1 MSTHYYYERLPFLD
15 SSFLALDSDV
25 THMHVAGVA
34 VFDAKP
40 LMNAGGGADI
50 DSIRAFF
57 ASRMHLI
64 PRYRQRLAWVPL
76 ERHPVW
82 VDDASFDL
90 DYHIRHTSAPRPG
103 SEAQLRR
110 IASRIVSQKLDR
122 SKPLWELWVIEGLE
136 GDRFA
141 MVTKIHHS
149 MLDGVSGAELMGA
162 AFGLAPS
169 DEIEL
174 PQPWRPRPAPTSAQ
188 LFGAESGRRARR
200 LVETI
205 KGIRTRPDGS
215 QWDETGRKLR
225 AARASLRSG
234 WLSQASRTPVNG
246 EIGPNRRLAWLRVPL
261 ADIKEI
267 KNSLGGTVNDVVL
280 AVVAGAVR
288 SFLVDQRAFP
298 VDRLDYRVMAP
309 VSVRGEDQRLALG
322 NQLAMW
328 LVPMPLAEPDPVAR
342 LEAIKEETN
351 NLKRTRQAL
360 GASTII
366 QASSGAPATLVSLA
380 ARLAAGARPFNMT
393 VTNVPGPQFPLYLMG
408 SRLEVQYPFVGL
420 WHSHGLS
427 IALFSYAGSL
437 DWGIN
442 ADWDLLP
449 DVDVFVEA
457 IRGSVRELL
466 EAAEG
471 SSATAH

>member
-1 MSTHYYYERLPFLD
+1 
-15 SSFLALDSDV
+15 
-25 THMHVAGVA
+25 
-34 VFDAKP
+34 
-40 LMNAGGGADI
+40 
-50 DSIRAFF
+50 
-57 ASRMHLI
+57 
-64 PRYRQRLAWVPL
+64 
-76 ERHPVW
+76 
-82 VDDASFDL
+82 
-90 DYHIRHTSAPRPG
+90 
-103 SEAQLRR
+103 
-110 IASRIVSQKLDR
+110 
-122 SKPLWELWVIEGLE
+122 
-136 GDRFA
+136 
-141 MVTKIHHS
+141 
-149 MLDGVSGAELMGA
+149 
-162 AFGLAPS
+162 
-169 DEIEL
+169 
-174 PQPWRPRPAPTSAQ
+174 
-188 LFGAESGRRARR
+188 
-200 LVETI
+200 
-205 KGIRTRPDGS
+205 
-215 QWDETGRKLR
+215 
-225 AARASLRSG
+225 
-234 WLSQASRTPVNG
+234 
-246 EIGPNRRLAWLRVPL
+246 
-261 ADIKEI
+261 
-267 KNSLGGTVNDVVL
+267 
-280 AVVAGAVR
+280 
-288 SFLVDQRAFP
+288 
-298 VDRLDYRVMAP
+298 
-309 VSVRGEDQRLALG
+309 
-322 NQLAMW
+322 MW

-442 ADWDLLP
+442 ADWDLMP